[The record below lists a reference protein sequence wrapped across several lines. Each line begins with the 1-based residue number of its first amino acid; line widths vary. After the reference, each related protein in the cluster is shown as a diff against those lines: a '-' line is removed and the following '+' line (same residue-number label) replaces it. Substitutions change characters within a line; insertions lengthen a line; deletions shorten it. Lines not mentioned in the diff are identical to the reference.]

1 MHSILIISGLAALI
15 GTVFFTGV
23 YRNAAIKQGI
33 VDTPNHRSSHT
44 QPTPTGG
51 GVIAVIAI
59 LCLWVVAHLTNLIT
73 LKETIALVIPGAL
86 IALVG
91 FLDDRKP
98 LVKRW
103 RFGAQIVAVCAV
115 LWLLYPLPQLPL
127 WPGFSLNL
135 NSWGLP
141 LVAVAMVWLV
151 NLYNFMDG
159 IDGLA
164 GSEAVTV
171 LGAIAVILAL
181 AGNTGLAVLLALT
194 ALPMIGFLVWNWP
207 PAKIFMG
214 DACSTFLGLSFG
226 TLALITSKD
235 AQITPW
241 VWVIML
247 SAFWVDATYTLVVRI
262 LTGQDWRSPH
272 RSHLYQK
279 LATAKESHLSTTVI
293 YCSGNLLL
301 LLPIALLSTWHVTS
315 SIASLLAALPI
326 AIACFSNNSG
336 AATIKQK
343 QANDSL

>member
-1 MHSILIISGLAALI
+1 MHSIWIISGLAALI
-15 GTVFFTGV
+15 GTLFFTGV
-23 YRNAAIKQGI
+23 YRNAAVKQGI
-33 VDTPNHRSSHT
+33 IDTPNHRSSHT

-59 LCLWVVAHLTNLIT
+59 LCLWVVAHLTGLIT
-73 LKETIALVIPGAL
+73 LKEATALVIPGAL

-98 LVKRW
+98 LAKRW

-115 LWLLYPLPQLPL
+115 LWLLFPLPQLPL
-127 WPGFSLNL
+127 WPGLSLNL

-141 LVAVAMVWLV
+141 LVAVAMVWLI

-171 LGAIAVILAL
+171 LGAIAIILAL
-181 AGNTGLAVLLALT
+181 AGNTGLAILLTLT

-247 SAFWVDATYTLVVRI
+247 SAFWVDATYTLVVRMV
-262 LTGQDWRSPH
+262 TGQDWRSAH
-272 RSHLYQK
+272 RTHLYQR
-279 LATAKESHLSTTVI
+279 LATKLGSHLKSTLA
-293 YCSGNLLL
+293 Y
-301 LLPIALLSTWHVTS
+301 
-315 SIASLLAALPI
+315 SLLNFIIFLSVCI
-326 AIACFSNNSG
+326 SIHHF
-336 AATIKQK
+336 
-343 QANDSL
+343 